1 MCKRTKNSKNY
12 NHLKSVL
19 GKNRMW
25 KCLQKRKSCS
35 VTSKKDWCWSW
46 ISSILSSDMNS
57 WFIGKVSDAGKDW
70 GQKEKRVSEDEIAG
84 WHHQWNGHKVGQ
96 TLRDD
101 EGQRGLACCSP
112 WCTESST
119 WLGHW
124 ATPPLAK
131 NTQSKS
137 RKRRMVPCE
146 SVYRQPRPM
155 RKTDLGGSTSRLL
168 SILYCLFIC
177 QIAWIYPK

>member
-1 MCKRTKNSKNY
+1 MKALQIIDKGRNICWFMCKRTKNSKNY

-70 GQKEKRVSEDEIAG
+70 GQKEKRVSEDEIVG
-84 WHHQWNGHKVGQ
+84 WMASLMQW
-96 TLRDD
+96 
-101 EGQRGLACCSP
+101 
-112 WCTESST
+112 
-119 WLGHW
+119 
-124 ATPPLAK
+124 
-131 NTQSKS
+131 
-137 RKRRMVPCE
+137 
-146 SVYRQPRPM
+146 
-155 RKTDLGGSTSRLL
+155 
-168 SILYCLFIC
+168 
-177 QIAWIYPK
+177 AWIWANFGWWWGTGRPSMLQSMKSQRVKCDCGTDHNRTQRSGNVSSCFGF

>member
-1 MCKRTKNSKNY
+1 MKALQIIDKGRNICWFMCKRTKNSKNY

-70 GQKEKRVSEDEIAG
+70 GQKEKRVSEDEMAG
-84 WHHQWNGHKVGQ
+84 WYHWCDGHQLTQ
-96 TLRDD
+96 TTRDD
-101 EGQRGLACCSP
+101 KGQGCLVWCNP
-112 WCTESST
+112 WGCKEWDITKQQLVT
-119 WLGHW
+119 M
-124 ATPPLAK
+124 K
-131 NTQSKS
+131 QS
-137 RKRRMVPCE
+137 M
-146 SVYRQPRPM
+146 
-155 RKTDLGGSTSRLL
+155 
-168 SILYCLFIC
+168 
-177 QIAWIYPK
+177 

>member
-1 MCKRTKNSKNY
+1 MKALQIIDKGRNICWFMCKRTKNSKNY

-70 GQKEKRVSEDEIAG
+70 GQKEKRVSEDETAG
-84 WHHQWNGHKVGQ
+84 WHHWCNGHELGQ
-96 TLRDD
+96 AFRIWLGRTRAAVHGVAKSWWWL
-101 EGQRGLACCSP
+101 GGWTVTVFVPHLLCPFLCWCTFKLLACHGY
-112 WCTESST
+112 CT
-119 WLGHW
+119 
-124 ATPPLAK
+124 
-131 NTQSKS
+131 
-137 RKRRMVPCE
+137 
-146 SVYRQPRPM
+146 
-155 RKTDLGGSTSRLL
+155 
-168 SILYCLFIC
+168 
-177 QIAWIYPK
+177 